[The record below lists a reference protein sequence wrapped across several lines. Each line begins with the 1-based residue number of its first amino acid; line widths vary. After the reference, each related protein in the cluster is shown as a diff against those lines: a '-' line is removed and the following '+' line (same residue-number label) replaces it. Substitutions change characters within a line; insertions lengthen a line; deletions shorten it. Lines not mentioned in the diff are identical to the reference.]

1 MRGMNKR
8 IEKLREKSVKTQPK
22 LSIERAGIVKD
33 VYEEYFGRVEFPVLR
48 AYTFSE
54 IMKNKKLCLNK
65 GELIVGEKGE
75 GPQIAPTY
83 PELTCYTDDDFK
95 ILENRKEVNFTSSK
109 KDRDFYSNNIAGY
122 FNGITMR
129 DKILKNMEKE
139 WLDAYEAG
147 IFTEFMEQRGPGHTV
162 CGDKIYQ
169 KGFEDI
175 IRDIDNQIKKL
186 DFLNDKEAFDKKNEL
201 EAMKIVSQSIIHYA
215 KRYAK
220 FLKQKADEK
229 EDYKRKEELLRMS
242 KICKKIPAKSPS
254 TFHEAVQMYWFVHI
268 GVTTELNIWDS
279 FSPGRL
285 DQHLYPFYKRDI
297 ERGILT
303 RDKAKEILQNLWI
316 KFNNQPAPPKV
327 GVTMKESSTY
337 TDFAN
342 INTGGITPDG
352 NNGVNEVSYIILEVM
367 DEMKLVQ
374 PNSNVQISKKN
385 PDNFIEKACK
395 IARKGWGQPAFYNT
409 EAIVQELLNAGK
421 TIDDARCGGA
431 SGCVETGAFGKE
443 AYILTGYLNLS
454 KILEIT
460 LYNGYDPYTDKNIGI
475 KTGNPEEFK
484 NFNEFLDAY
493 KKQLN
498 YFIEIKIKGNNII
511 ENLYRRYMPVPFL
524 SSVIDDCIDK
534 GRDYNSGGARYN
546 TNYVQGV
553 GIGNV
558 ADSLSAIKYNIFDK
572 KRFKMN
578 ELISAMKNNFE
589 GNEKI
594 HGWVKN
600 KTPKYGNDNDYAD
613 DLMIKGFEMFSEAVT
628 GRKNMKGG
636 EYRINMLPTTC
647 HIYFGSVTGATP
659 NGRKAHEPLPDGISP
674 SKNADRNGPTS
685 VLKSVSKMDHLKTG
699 GTLLNQKFNKD
710 AIKGEKGLKKFAGL
724 IKSFFKMDGHH
735 IQFNVIGKETLL
747 KAQRNPEDYENLIV
761 RVAGYSDY
769 FNNLSKEL
777 QDEIIARTEQ
787 S

>member
-1 MRGMNKR
+1 
-8 IEKLREKSVKTQPK
+8 
-22 LSIERAGIVKD
+22 
-33 VYEEYFGRVEFPVLR
+33 
-48 AYTFSE
+48 
-54 IMKNKKLCLNK
+54 
-65 GELIVGEKGE
+65 
-75 GPQIAPTY
+75 
-83 PELTCYTDDDFK
+83 
-95 ILENRKEVNFTSSK
+95 
-109 KDRDFYSNNIAGY
+109 
-122 FNGITMR
+122 
-129 DKILKNMEKE
+129 
-139 WLDAYEAG
+139 
-147 IFTEFMEQRGPGHTV
+147 
-162 CGDKIYQ
+162 
-169 KGFEDI
+169 
-175 IRDIDNQIKKL
+175 
-186 DFLNDKEAFDKKNEL
+186 
-201 EAMKIVSQSIIHYA
+201 
-215 KRYAK
+215 
-220 FLKQKADEK
+220 
-229 EDYKRKEELLRMS
+229 
-242 KICKKIPAKSPS
+242 
-254 TFHEAVQMYWFVHI
+254 
-268 GVTTELNIWDS
+268 
-279 FSPGRL
+279 
-285 DQHLYPFYKRDI
+285 
-297 ERGILT
+297 
-303 RDKAKEILQNLWI
+303 
-316 KFNNQPAPPKV
+316 
-327 GVTMKESSTY
+327 
-337 TDFAN
+337 
-342 INTGGITPDG
+342 
-352 NNGVNEVSYIILEVM
+352 M

-385 PDNFIEKACK
+385 PDNFLEKACK

-511 ENLYRRYMPVPFL
+511 ENLYSRYMPVPFM
-524 SSVIDDCIDK
+524 STVIDDCIHK

-546 TNYVQGV
+546 TNYIQGV
-553 GIGNV
+553 GI
-558 ADSLSAIKYNIFDK
+558 
-572 KRFKMN
+572 
-578 ELISAMKNNFE
+578 
-589 GNEKI
+589 
-594 HGWVKN
+594 
-600 KTPKYGNDNDYAD
+600 GNDNDYAD
-613 DLMIKGFEMFSEAVT
+613 ELMIEGFEMFYEAVT

-674 SKNADRNGPTS
+674 SKNADKNGPTA

-710 AIKGEKGLKKFAGL
+710 AIEGKKALKKFAGM
-724 IKSFFKMDGHH
+724 IRAFFKMDAHH

-747 KAQRNPEDYENLIV
+747 KAQQNPEDYENLIV